1 MSGVCAQG
9 WERVRAVFTRN
20 IRSRSSFSRTAA
32 RLFAK
37 CLQHISTFNG
47 SLAFRLEV
55 GASVCIFHRGR
66 CVLNLTGGSFNN
78 AGSEPEYDESTLQ
91 GRGHVA
97 PPESIG
103 LTRMQVVF
111 SCTKGIAAI
120 CIGMCVERGLL
131 QALLPHCSPLPTS
144 ICTPRLM
151 LLQFHDPVSM
161 YWPEFA
167 AAGKSSITIA
177 HVLSHAWGMHS
188 LDGGPLSLPQAIG
201 GTFDGSCEVSFKI
214 KLGAIATRL

>member
-91 GRGHVA
+91 GRGHVT

-144 ICTPRLM
+144 TCTPPSP
-151 LLQFHDPVSM
+151 HP
-161 YWPEFA
+161 FA
-167 AAGKSSITIA
+167 RR
-177 HVLSHAWGMHS
+177 V
-188 LDGGPLSLPQAIG
+188 
-201 GTFDGSCEVSFKI
+201 
-214 KLGAIATRL
+214 